1 VGEIV
6 TRHTHPER
14 VEMTMQYALMSH
26 GEVLAYTGAALPLDE
41 LPSDATVW
49 HLDPTTA
56 FDFVE
61 PIVAELTAPPALALV
76 EDVIPAQD
84 AYLHPA
90 WNEHEEQMERL
101 VHEAARIHHFR
112 LVLERYEDLELE
124 LRDASGRRVAT
135 TTLLVSKQLV
145 GTDAQHPHATPV
157 GARNGNRVDAGG
169 ACYLL
174 MARLTSAS
182 VEKMETVASAA

>member
-1 VGEIV
+1 MAG
-6 TRHTHPER
+6 
-14 VEMTMQYALMSH
+14 QYALMSH
-26 GEVLAYTGAALPLDE
+26 GEVLGYTGAALESDE
-41 LPSDATVW
+41 LPSGASLW
-49 HLDPTTA
+49 HLVPTAA

-61 PIVAELTAPPALALV
+61 PIIAELTAPPALALV

-84 AYLHPA
+84 AYLHPG
-90 WNEHEEQMERL
+90 WSEHEEQMERL

-112 LVLERYEDLELE
+112 LVLERYEDLDLE
-124 LRDASGRRVAT
+124 LRDTAGRRVAT

-145 GTDAQHPHATPV
+145 GTDAPHAHATSV
-157 GARNGNRVDAGG
+157 GPRQAYQTDAAE

-182 VEKMETVASAA
+182 VETVDTVATAA